1 LILNIEGR
9 RERTLYEEMSRE
21 KLAGLSLDDILANQK
36 RAGSAPPSQPPPPK
50 SRTLLDII
58 KEDETNKNDRR

>member
-9 RERTLYEEMSRE
+9 RKRTLYEEMSRE

-36 RAGSAPPSQPPPPK
+36 RAGSAPQPPPPK

-58 KEDETNKNDRR
+58 REDETNKKDRR